1 MKRSDIADL
10 ILERL
15 QIEKSSLEHCFKT
28 SKDSIGY
35 FFIDDVLPEDI
46 ATKIFRAFPDPNS
59 MEIKKSLREH
69 KYITAQ
75 MNKYDSILEEV
86 IFAFQDLRIVQL
98 IGNICE
104 INTLYPDDN
113 LYAGGISLMRKE
125 QFLNPHLDNSHDKD
139 RRNWRVLNLL
149 YYISPNWEIEFGGNL
164 EIWPEGIKN
173 KQITIHSK
181 FNRLAVISTNDA
193 SWHSVSPITY
203 DASRCCISNYYFSDS
218 PPKKNSIFHVTSFRG
233 RPEQKIRDTILQAD
247 NLLRMVV
254 RKVFPKGLIKTNHI
268 YRK

>member
-1 MKRSDIADL
+1 MRRSDISDL

-15 QIEKSSLEHCFKT
+15 QIEKSSLEHCFKS

-35 FFIDDVLPEDI
+35 FFINNVLPKNI
-46 ATKIFRAFPDPNS
+46 ATKIFKAFPEPHL
-59 MEIKKSLREH
+59 MEIKKSLREN
-69 KYITAQ
+69 KYIAAQ
-75 MNKYDSILEEV
+75 MNEYNPILEEV
-86 IFAFQDLRIVQL
+86 IFAFQDHRIVKL

-113 LYAGGISLMRKE
+113 LYAGGISLMRNE

-139 RRNWRVLNLL
+139 RAKWRVLNLL

-173 KQITIHSK
+173 NQTTIHSK
-181 FNRLAVISTNDA
+181 FNRLAVISTHGA
-193 SWHSVSPITY
+193 SWHSVSPITH

-218 PPKKNSIFHVTSFRG
+218 PLKKNSKFHVTSFRG

-247 NLLRMVV
+247 NLLRMTI

-268 YRK
+268 YKS